1 MPRKTPIY
9 GFNLF
14 YHDESVISAEDVR
27 PGSAYTGT
35 LQPDPTNTLNYN
47 FKLMEDLVQS
57 ILNGRLA
64 FTSISAVQDVVA
76 GRDVVVG
83 RQLVLNPEYGLSL
96 NADHRPSP
104 HILLDFSDAL
114 VHAGDADNVTVTV
127 TANGAAITNGTQK
140 NPFRPDN
147 SVLTLRG
154 SSVYPLAFTVSS
166 TNTLVD
172 SSLSATVRLYLAFDT
187 VPQGLSGVRLEVSQ
201 DGSGFTTIGYY
212 TQNLGNKYLLLGP
225 ATLPG
230 NVKAV
235 RVTLEG
241 TNSSAT
247 NFSVR
252 RVALLHAGTPPLEGF
267 YLSKAGGRLY
277 GSLSVKGVVQGDVL
291 QASTLQGTNTRDLL
305 INAKDWGIEL
315 RIDEDSTNEN
325 TLRVTKGPK
334 GGTELLR
341 VSSKGNVGIGV
352 SNPSEALEVGG
363 NVKAPAFI
371 GNLRGNADTATK
383 LVTARTITLSGDLTG
398 SAAFDGSANVT
409 IDAQLAAGSVGTTE
423 LADGAV
429 TTSKLSDSAVTA
441 SKLADGAVTASKL
454 ADGAALKAYSGEIPF
469 GGANWN
475 SYKNPGMYRVTNLGS
490 GGSGAPP
497 ATYRWGTLIVT
508 SAAGGGGVT
517 QVYYPHANDNNIYFR
532 QSWSGADSDW
542 SAWRSVPSS
551 NNASTITG
559 AWTFASNITF
569 NGATLTV
576 NGDIVMAAGKT
587 VDGVDISAFK
597 AAYDVHEHNGSD
609 APKIKADNILA
620 KPYQGTAYTTSVQS
634 YLDALQNQIDRLVQG
649 TTVADTILVKSLTV
663 TQSLD
668 AGGVTINAGALSLT
682 DGASISGSLTITAPN
697 KHLILKES
705 TTDATPARV
714 YKQGGALVLS
724 SGDGNPNPVRI
735 HRGTTARIP
744 DIEIYKDYGSGELPI
759 YLRFHQNHRY
769 WNAIKATNGLISF
782 VNGDDTGYIDI
793 QAKRVMATQS
803 LVVSGRTIADASGI
817 PYSALPALGNR
828 DRDILVERVAVWGDG
843 MYPFALDLFKADGWF
858 TIPRVIYY
866 GAFGQR
872 LNHSPE
878 PRSGTTRAVRLY
890 IVGVDNARNVYDPAN
905 PRWNNGRLTGRPWV
919 RLIREYNGAT
929 WESPLAVTWGGTPSV
944 VSYTVEVPTSFLTG
958 YVKVALGIWWDGTS
972 ASWPTANIAGDNV
985 ADNYQNYGVD
995 IQWTVY
1001 QVWFEV
1007 YDRY

>member
-1 MPRKTPIY
+1 MPSGFFSVTGGDMPRKTPIY

-14 YHDESVISAEDVR
+14 YHDESVISAEDIR

-114 VHAGDADNVTVTV
+114 VHAGDADDVTVTV
-127 TANGAAITNGTQK
+127 TTNGAAITDGTQK

-147 SVLTLRG
+147 SVLTLSG
-154 SSVYPLAFTVSS
+154 NSVYPLVFTVSS
-166 TNTLVD
+166 TGTLID
-172 SSLSATVRLYLAFDT
+172 TSLSATVRLYLSFDT

-201 DGSGFTTIGYY
+201 DGSSFTAIGYY

-225 ATLPG
+225 ATLPV

-247 NFSVR
+247 NFKVR

-277 GSLSVKGVVQGDVL
+277 GSLSIKGAFQTD
-291 QASTLQGTNTRDLL
+291 ALQGNNTGDLL
-305 INAKDWGIEL
+305 INARHYGMEL
-315 RIDEDSTNEN
+315 RIDEDASGGD
-325 TLRVTKGPK
+325 TLTITKGPD
-334 GGTELLR
+334 G
-341 VSSKGNVGIGV
+341 
-352 SNPSEALEVGG
+352 
-363 NVKAPAFI
+363 
-371 GNLRGNADTATK
+371 ATK
-383 LVTARTITLSGDLTG
+383 LVT
-398 SAAFDGSANVT
+398 VT
-409 IDAQLAAGSVGTTE
+409 STGSVGIGTTNPDE
-423 LADGAV
+423 NLVVSGNVKA
-429 TTSKLSDSAVTA
+429 TRLISTA
-441 SKLADGAVTASKL
+441 STGT
-454 ADGAALKAYSGEIPF
+454 EPF
-469 GGANWN
+469 TV
-475 SYKNPGMYRVTNLGS
+475 SSTTTVTNLSADMVDGLHASQFLRADADTTFS
-490 GGSGAPP
+490 G
-497 ATYRWGTLIVT
+497 T
-508 SAAGGGGVT
+508 
-517 QVYYPHANDNNIYFR
+517 
-532 QSWSGADSDW
+532 
-542 SAWRSVPSS
+542 
-551 NNASTITG
+551 
-559 AWTFASNITF
+559 
-569 NGATLTV
+569 TLTV
-576 NGDIVMAAGKT
+576 NGDIAMAAGKT

-597 AAYDVHEHNGSD
+597 ATYDVHEHNGSD

-634 YLDALQNQIDRLVQG
+634 YLDALQNQVNQLVQG
-649 TTVADTILVKSLTV
+649 ATVADNILVKNITI
-663 TQSLD
+663 TQSFD
-668 AGGVTINAGALSLT
+668 AGNITLNARALSLT
-682 DGASISGSLTITAPN
+682 GGAGIGDSLTITAPN
-697 KHLILKES
+697 THLILKES
-705 TTDATPARV
+705 TSDATPAFV
-714 YKQGGALVLS
+714 YKQSGVLVLS

-735 HRGTTARIP
+735 YRGTTSGLA
-744 DIEIYKDYGSGELPI
+744 DLEIFKDQGSGELPI
-759 YLRFHQNHRY
+759 YLRFHQASRY
-769 WNAIKATNGLISF
+769 WEAIKVTNGLISF
-782 VNGDDTGYIDI
+782 VNGDDTDYVNI
-793 QAKRVMATQS
+793 QAKRVTATQS
-803 LVVSGRTIADASGI
+803 LEVSGKTIADASGI

-843 MYPFALDLFKADGWF
+843 MYPFALDLFKSDGWF
-858 TIPRVIYY
+858 IIPRVLYY
-866 GAFGQR
+866 GVFGQHF
-872 LNHSPE
+872 NHSPE

-890 IVGVDNARNVYDPAN
+890 ITGVNNARVVYDPAS
-905 PRWNNGRLTGRPWV
+905 PYWANGRLTGRPWV
-919 RLIREYNGAT
+919 RLIRESDGAT
-929 WESPLAVTWGGTPSV
+929 WESPVNSTWGETPNV
-944 VSYTVEVPTSFLTG
+944 VPYTVEVPTSFLTG
-958 YVKVALGIWWDGTS
+958 YVKVALGIWWDDTS

-985 ADNYQNYGVD
+985 DNNYQNYGVD